1 MRLNQV
7 GLGLEIDYQNDA
19 VASMTQPRQRVQS
32 LDVLSDVAA
41 RSRSEPATERWFDTA
56 ADCWSDRA
64 RDSMSATRGGRRP
77 SSKQISEVAWTKRCW
92 VEAVERSEG
101 PPHSRASVARGVPEG
116 GMNSDANCCSGGNRE
131 QGSA

>member
-1 MRLNQV
+1 MKLNQV

-41 RSRSEPATERWFDTA
+41 RSRSEPATERRFNAA

-64 RDSMSATRGGRRP
+64 
-77 SSKQISEVAWTKRCW
+77 
-92 VEAVERSEG
+92 
-101 PPHSRASVARGVPEG
+101 
-116 GMNSDANCCSGGNRE
+116 
-131 QGSA
+131 